1 MSTPALHLDLLPVAW
16 LVGTWTGDGFLV
28 ERAAE
33 GEQADAGAVVEVPV
47 TLELTFRHT
56 GSAVLG
62 YALRVTRH
70 GVEEDGEVGWW
81 RVRPHEQD
89 LARVHLEVLL
99 AHPTGVVEVYV
110 GEAADATIHLATDL
124 VAHTETG
131 APVAAASRQY
141 GIRANT
147 LVFVVDEA
155 TGEAGLRSRLSGQL
169 ERVPGTGWD
178 GISQG

>member
-1 MSTPALHLDLLPVAW
+1 MSIPALHLDLLPVAW
-16 LVGTWTGDGFLV
+16 LVGTWTGNGFVV
-28 ERAAE
+28 ERE
-33 GEQADAGAVVEVPV
+33 NGGGDGGIVEVPV
-47 TLELTFRHT
+47 ELEVTFHHT
-56 GSAVLG
+56 GAPVLG
-62 YALRVTRH
+62 YALRITRA

-81 RVRPHEQD
+81 RVRPDADD

-110 GEAADATIHLATDL
+110 GDAADATIRLATDL

-155 TGEAGLRSRLSGQL
+155 TGERGLQSRLSGQL
-169 ERVPGTGWD
+169 ERTPGTGWD
-178 GISQG
+178 GVSQG

>member
-1 MSTPALHLDLLPVAW
+1 VSTPALHLDLLPVAW
-16 LVGTWTGDGFLV
+16 LVGTWRGNGFVV
-28 ERAAE
+28 ERE
-33 GEQADAGAVVEVPV
+33 HADGGGVVEVPV
-47 TLELTFRHT
+47 ELELTFRHT

-62 YALRVTRH
+62 YAVRITRH

-81 RVRPHEQD
+81 RIRPDAED
-89 LARVHLEVLL
+89 LTRVHLEVLL

-110 GEAADATIHLATDL
+110 GEAAEATVHLATDL

-131 APVAAASRQY
+131 VPVAAARRQY
-141 GIRANT
+141 GIRSNT
-147 LVFVVDEA
+147 LVFVIDEA
-155 TGEAGLRSRLSGQL
+155 TGADGLQSRLSGQL

>member
-1 MSTPALHLDLLPVAW
+1 MTAPALHLDLLPVAW
-16 LVGTWTGDGFLV
+16 LVGTWTGDGFVV
-28 ERAAE
+28 EREDPAT
-33 GEQADAGAVVEVPV
+33 GGGGVVEVPV
-47 TLELTFRHT
+47 ALEMTFRHT
-56 GSAVLG
+56 GAAVLG

-70 GVEEDGEVGWW
+70 GVEEDGELGWW
-81 RVRPHEQD
+81 RIRPHEED

-131 APVAAASRQY
+131 VPVAAASRQY

-155 TGEAGLRSRLSGQL
+155 TGERGLQSRLSGQL

-178 GISQG
+178 GVSQG